1 MDRIWLKSYP
11 PNVPAE
17 IDPTQL
23 RSLKELLEKTCAE
36 HADRVAFVQMDTE
49 LTYRR
54 LEELTRAFAAWLQ
67 HAGFRKGDRIAIM
80 LPNTLQYPV
89 ALFGALRAGLIVV
102 NTNPL
107 YTVPELEH
115 QLSDSGATGIVV
127 LENFAH
133 VLQRALPRTSVK
145 RVLVNEGDAVKKG
158 QLILVLDDA
167 DVRAQAARA
176 QAQVKTA
183 QADLAASERGGT
195 QEDVLNLEAE
205 MVKARTERET
215 AQRNLDALKRLEA
228 QGAASTGEVQDAQNA
243 LARANAQLEFLEQ
256 KKTKRYSNAEIA
268 RVEAQRDEATAV
280 YTAAQDTLAKT
291 NIRAPFDGIVYSLP
305 VKQGSFVA
313 AGDLLLQI
321 ADLRKVM
328 VRAFVDEPDVARL
341 AIGDPIEVTWDAV
354 PDRVWKARVTA
365 IPSTVRPRGS
375 RNVGETTCIVENK
388 DIKLLPNVNVGVTIV
403 AAEDDNV
410 LVIPREAVRTDDSK
424 PYVLQVVNHELKRRD
439 VELSLTN
446 VTQAE
451 VTHGLSAHDVIAISS
466 VNGKPLSEGMQV
478 KY

>member
-1 MDRIWLKSYP
+1 MPLNGNNSERSNRRWWLTTAVLLAAVGVLAAFVSRR
-11 PNVPAE
+11 
-17 IDPTQL
+17 DP
-23 RSLKELLEKTCAE
+23 LEV
-36 HADRVAFVQMDTE
+36 RVAQVEQTKIRSVISTNGKVEPVNNFE
-49 LTYRR
+49 
-54 LEELTRAFAAWLQ
+54 A
-67 HAGFRKGDRIAIM
+67 HA
-80 LPNTLQYPV
+80 
-89 ALFGALRAGLIVV
+89 
-102 NTNPL
+102 PL
-107 YTVPELEH
+107 
-115 QLSDSGATGIVV
+115 S
-127 LENFAH
+127 
-133 VLQRALPRTSVK
+133 TSVK

-313 AGDLLLQI
+313 SGDLLLQI

-403 AAEDDNV
+403 AA
-410 LVIPREAVRTDDSK
+410 RTTTCLSF
-424 PYVLQVVNHELKRRD
+424 HERPFAPTTR
-439 VELSLTN
+439 SLTFCR
-446 VTQAE
+446 
-451 VTHGLSAHDVIAISS
+451 S
-466 VNGKPLSEGMQV
+466 
-478 KY
+478 